1 MSLARYAPARPQALL
16 LGATSPYFSEYS
28 LADVKSGEGWRRLQS
43 GMRAFLEWDIPQSA
57 GLDVTD
63 WFLCRQLAN
72 DPQALLACLEA
83 LYATSYAEFLP
94 HNTVPCLLFV
104 GTADAGAY
112 PQTKRAAKVM
122 GKAELLEIPN
132 RGHGELFRVLEAL
145 PVNPR
150 LH

>member
-1 MSLARYAPARPQALL
+1 M
-16 LGATSPYFSEYS
+16 
-28 LADVKSGEGWRRLQS
+28 ADEKSGEGWRRLQS

-83 LYATSYAEFLP
+83 LYVTSYAEFLP

-122 GKAELLEIPN
+122 GKAELIGDSKPRTWRAVSGA
-132 RGHGELFRVLEAL
+132 RGLARHKAILDNSTRVRVSAVSLVY
-145 PVNPR
+145 P
-150 LH
+150 

>member
-112 PQTKRAAKVM
+112 PQTKRP
-122 GKAELLEIPN
+122 L
-132 RGHGELFRVLEAL
+132 R
-145 PVNPR
+145 
-150 LH
+150 